1 MPDRVVFVQLK
12 TGYPTDQGPCWICR
26 ARFTKTWQSVQ
37 FHGRTLRRQQ
47 TVYGNFVDVESGEEW
62 WVSGPKRD
70 RTDARYSG
78 QQPVVDDEVRAEY
91 EAFLAGAPLPG
102 REHG

>member
-1 MPDRVVFVQLK
+1 MPGSRRPGSPSSS
-12 TGYPTDQGPCWICR
+12 T
-26 ARFTKTWQSVQ
+26 A
-37 FHGRTLRRQQ
+37 GRLRRQQ

-62 WVSGPKRD
+62 WISGPKRN

>member
-12 TGYPTDQGPCWICR
+12 TGYETDRGPCWICR
-26 ARFTKTWQSVQ
+26 AHFTKTWQSVQ

-47 TVYGNFVDVESGEEW
+47 GVRGNFVDVESGEEW

-70 RTDARYSG
+70 QTDARYSW